1 MNPHD
6 RPFPSIIVDGSQA
19 RKTASNRRLRYEE
32 ATLRRDLAGYADYQ
46 SRVRP
51 RILPGVL

>member
-1 MNPHD
+1 MM
-6 RPFPSIIVDGSQA
+6 
-19 RKTASNRRLRYEE
+19 KK

-51 RILPGVL
+51 RILPGVF